1 MAFIYVTEQ
10 GAVLQKRGNRLVA
23 RKDEE
28 VLVDMPAGKIDGV
41 LIFGNVQFTT
51 QALRIMMENG
61 IELAFFSSRGR
72 LLGQMTSPYPKNVP
86 LRLAQY
92 EKMLDENFVLE
103 FSRNMARSK
112 LENSVSFLKK
122 FSRNHPDLDIGQEIE
137 AIAGSIR
144 SLESKTGVD
153 SLLGVEGTA
162 ATVFFKA
169 YGKMILREFEF
180 EGRKKRPPTDPVNS
194 LLSFGYTL
202 IYNEISWLLDGMGF
216 DPYMGFYH
224 RPHYGHAT
232 LASDLME
239 QFRSPVVDRFTL
251 NVVNNGIF
259 KKEDF
264 YHHAPSGG
272 VYLTNESKKR
282 YFAEYERFVRKES
295 PTGDGE
301 VASYRKLF
309 LRQAE
314 RLKTSLQTGEEY
326 AAYRLGR

>member
-1 MAFIYVTEQ
+1 
-10 GAVLQKRGNRLVA
+10 
-23 RKDEE
+23 
-28 VLVDMPAGKIDGV
+28 MPAGKVDGV

-51 QALRIMMENG
+51 QALRLMMENG
-61 IELAFFSSRGR
+61 IELAFFSNRGK

-112 LENSVSFLKK
+112 LENSVAFLKK
-122 FSRNHPDLDIGQEIE
+122 FSRNHPDIDIGQQIE
-137 AIAGSIR
+137 AIDGSIK
-144 SLESKTGVD
+144 SLESKMGVD

-169 YGKMILREFEF
+169 YKKMILREFEF

-251 NVVNNGIF
+251 NIVNNGIF

-264 YHHAPSGG
+264 FHHAPSGRR
-272 VYLTNESKKR
+272 VFDQRVPKTLFRRIRTVREKR
-282 YFAEYERFVRKES
+282 VPHRRWR
-295 PTGDGE
+295 GGE
-301 VASYRKLF
+301 L
-309 LRQAE
+309 
-314 RLKTSLQTGEEY
+314 
-326 AAYRLGR
+326 